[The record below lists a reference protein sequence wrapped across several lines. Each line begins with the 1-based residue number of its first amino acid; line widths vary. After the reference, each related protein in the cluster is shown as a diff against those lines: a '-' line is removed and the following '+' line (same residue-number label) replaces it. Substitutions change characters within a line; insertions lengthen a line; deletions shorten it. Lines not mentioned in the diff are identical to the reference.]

1 MKLIKNTIIS
11 FLLILL
17 FIQPVFAVE
26 INIPGA
32 KDSIFEHLNNWDSEF
47 KIDYYNKDVIDVI
60 RQKSKAD
67 DYLYISLVGLV
78 YKKTGRDAQV
88 EAKYRTTKEQ
98 EVYIQNEVNNIINT
112 IIKDNMSDYDKVYA
126 INQYLVNR
134 FTYDTTLTNNNAYL
148 ALVNGSTTCQG
159 YCMTA
164 YKLFKAAGIDTRIV
178 LGKLNDINH
187 GWNLVKINN
196 IWYHV
201 DVTNNDY
208 VGENKYFLR
217 SDNFFRSQGFVWN
230 ESDYN
235 QAPYDY
241 H

>member
-1 MKLIKNTIIS
+1 
-11 FLLILL
+11 
-17 FIQPVFAVE
+17 
-26 INIPGA
+26 
-32 KDSIFEHLNNWDSEF
+32 
-47 KIDYYNKDVIDVI
+47 
-60 RQKSKAD
+60 
-67 DYLYISLVGLV
+67 
-78 YKKTGRDAQV
+78 
-88 EAKYRTTKEQ
+88 
-98 EVYIQNEVNNIINT
+98 
-112 IIKDNMSDYDKVYA
+112 
-126 INQYLVNR
+126 
-134 FTYDTTLTNNNAYL
+134 
-148 ALVNGSTTCQG
+148 
-159 YCMTA
+159 MTA

>member
-98 EVYIQNEVNNIINT
+98 EVYIQNEVNNIIN
-112 IIKDNMSDYDKVYA
+112 
-126 INQYLVNR
+126 
-134 FTYDTTLTNNNAYL
+134 
-148 ALVNGSTTCQG
+148 
-159 YCMTA
+159 
-164 YKLFKAAGIDTRIV
+164 
-178 LGKLNDINH
+178 
-187 GWNLVKINN
+187 
-196 IWYHV
+196 
-201 DVTNNDY
+201 
-208 VGENKYFLR
+208 
-217 SDNFFRSQGFVWN
+217 
-230 ESDYN
+230 
-235 QAPYDY
+235 
-241 H
+241 